1 MLRISGWEEP
11 NEMNHIIKW
20 KKNISND
27 FIHILIKPHIFSQ
40 YNTFQV
46 SRDFGGLI
54 KNDVIVEVLVLYA
67 TYIYQLFV
75 FCMCLIVQWAMVI
88 KYTKIL

>member
-54 KNDVIVEVLVLYA
+54 EKKGNCRSTSTLCNIYLSTVCILYVLDC
-67 TYIYQLFV
+67 T
-75 FCMCLIVQWAMVI
+75 MGNGH
-88 KYTKIL
+88 